1 MVVNGPRTVGMYI
14 KIPFVD
20 SIKLVVTEKQTNKE
34 TDGQTDKYFVKIAA
48 KSYILC

>member
-1 MVVNGPRTVGMYI
+1 MYI
-14 KIPFVD
+14 KIPFAD
-20 SIKLVVTEKQTNKE
+20 STRLVVTEKQIIKE